1 VNPGKS
7 IPKGTLSAVGF
18 TFLVYILLAF
28 LSAATCS
35 NFLLRN
41 DYIFMMGINFWS
53 PLVTVG
59 ILTATF
65 SASLSNL
72 IGASRVL
79 EAVAKDDI
87 FGKSHTDDELLI
99 LMIHLRF
106 TRRCNEFNLWYDRA
120 CPSIPQRWDHPIRK
134 SSSVCSSVFCCGRD
148 VLAYR
153 SP

>member
-1 VNPGKS
+1 MKNPGKS

-18 TFLVYILLAF
+18 TFLIYVLLSF
-28 LSAATCS
+28 LTAATCS

-41 DYIFMMGINFWS
+41 DYIFMMGVNLWPPFVSI
-53 PLVTVG
+53 G

-87 FGKSHTDDELLI
+87 FGKYWMKNDLI
-99 LMIHLRF
+99 YIFRSQRF
-106 TRRCNEFNLWYDRA
+106 GLIAWIQFY
-120 CPSIPQRWDHPIRK
+120 
-134 SSSVCSSVFCCGRD
+134 
-148 VLAYR
+148 
-153 SP
+153 

>member
-87 FGKSHTDDELLI
+87 FGKSHTDDDLLI
-99 LMIHLRF
+99 LMTH
-106 TRRCNEFNLWYDRA
+106 CNEFNLWYIYRA

-134 SSSVCSSVFCCGRD
+134 SCSVCSSVFCCGRD